1 MLPLKSKILL
11 FPYWAALKI
20 RHLLYDKGIMK
31 SSSFPVPV
39 ICIGNITVGGTGKT
53 PHTEMIIRMLQDKYR
68 VAVLSRGYKRKTKG
82 FRIAT
87 LSDTFAEIGDEP
99 LQIKH
104 KFPHITVAV
113 CEDRCFG
120 IEKLLELPVPHNNAA
135 AGGAGAGV
143 ADAAGG
149 AGVADVAGGAGVTDV
164 TGTAGTVG
172 DSAPVDKANIASA
185 PQDAHYRPEI
195 IILDDAFQHRRVKPS
210 HSIVLMNWQNPIFT
224 DNLLPLGRLRD
235 LPEQICR
242 ANSVIV
248 TKSPLFGE
256 HDGIIDEPLAAEQ
269 IAPIEKEWRARLN
282 LRPEQNLC
290 FSYITYGNP
299 KAVFPFEGD
308 NRYIYSKSA
317 IFFTGIANDSQFK
330 EHIAD
335 TYKILGSLKFPDHY
349 NFSQANIRD
358 INSWAA
364 KHPTSV
370 VLTTEKD
377 SMRLMSNPHI
387 SADLKKRLFYIPI
400 EVRLLPSQ
408 TVQL

>member
-53 PHTEMIIRMLQDKYR
+53 PHTEMIIHMLQDKYR
-68 VAVLSRGYKRKTKG
+68 IAVLSRGYKRKTKG

-135 AGGAGAGV
+135 AGG
-143 ADAAGG
+143 
-149 AGVADVAGGAGVTDV
+149 
-164 TGTAGTVG
+164 VG
-172 DSAPVDKANIASA
+172 DSAPVDKADIASA

-269 IAPIEKEWRARLN
+269 IAPVEKQWRARLN

-349 NFSQANIRD
+349 NFTQANIRD